1 MGRKALPDNV
11 KQLKGTERKSRV
23 NARKPKIQ
31 STRGA
36 VPPDFLTGVARKE
49 WARVTP
55 ELEAI
60 GVLTNLDL
68 AILAAYCTAVSMLHE
83 SCEQLEA
90 NGPVYEC
97 ETKDG
102 GVMQR
107 KSPWIEIQNQAIRN
121 VISTA
126 SELGITPASRS
137 KVSTV
142 GKEKPDNPWAD

>member
-11 KQLKGTERKSRV
+11 KQLRGTERKARV
-23 NARKPKIQ
+23 NKQKPVLD

-36 VPPDFLTGVARKE
+36 VPPDFLNGVARAE

-68 AILAAYCTAVSMLHE
+68 AILAAYCTAVAMLHE
-83 SCEQLEA
+83 ACQQLEA

-107 KSPWIEIQNQAIRN
+107 KSPWIEIQNQAVRN
-121 VISTA
+121 IISTS

-142 GKEKPDNPWAD
+142 GKDQPENPWAD